1 MNDIMNGGV
10 SMYFPILKGGIF
22 ELSALTELLVNKR
35 LNDKII
41 PIIEPV
47 RITPTLLKT
56 LELFVENNRE
66 IAIILNS
73 QRCDFNC
80 LLKEMI
86 LENSTVAK
94 ALATVMKSPYII
106 KAYIMN
112 ENIELEIKHKADKK
126 DYIIII
132 ESADSLSS
140 YLEVYED
147 CCPRYTFMPND
158 KACKCI
164 FSKNRILLLNNQTE
178 TKDDMI
184 FCNHLSY
191 YKKDGFVGISDFS
204 LKERYR
210 DAMNF
215 HLFPKLIHF
224 TYLDSNMSINIHRFI
239 SNDHGRLNDLVVTF
253 KELVSDL
260 IIWNKANKMY
270 DTLGFKAILE
280 CYHMNRYPGF
290 CVMKIYLIMHHL
302 ELMSFFIKDMNT
314 IMKDC
319 LL

>member
-1 MNDIMNGGV
+1 MNDIMIGGV

-47 RITPTLLKT
+47 KITPTLLKT

-66 IAIILNS
+66 IAIIFNS

-94 ALATVMKSPYII
+94 ALATVMKIPYII

-126 DYIIII
+126 NYIIII

-147 CCPRYTFMPND
+147 CCPRYTFIPND
-158 KACKCI
+158 KPCKRIVSGNRISLDSFLINHLNHSDEFISDMHSYYDKREFDGFTDYAVIKEFSYIQNCTLSLVVI
-164 FSKNRILLLNNQTE
+164 HFVYFDLSKNISIHN
-178 TKDDMI
+178 
-184 FCNHLSY
+184 FS
-191 YKKDGFVGISDFS
+191 SDFS
-204 LKERYR
+204 EDPKVNFKE
-210 DAMNF
+210 AMQ
-215 HLFPKLIHF
+215 KLIEWKIKNKVYE
-224 TYLDSNMSINIHRFI
+224 TQGLKMLLRCYQTGSYPGL
-239 SNDHGRLNDLVVTF
+239 G
-253 KELVSDL
+253 L
-260 IIWNKANKMY
+260 IKMY
-270 DTLGFKAILE
+270 SI
-280 CYHMNRYPGF
+280 MNY
-290 CVMKIYLIMHHL
+290 L
-302 ELMSFFIKDMNT
+302 ELIWF
-314 IMKDC
+314 
-319 LL
+319 LVE